1 MSESKSSTF
10 IPDDRFFAAQVAFY
24 IFATFQIIA
33 AIILVANFSSIPLAS
48 QATTLQ
54 RLFVTLNGVVTDL
67 AFSVAYFLLG
77 VNLSTYTKFVW
88 RMAMAMF
95 LTNLSMNVLTLI
107 IRPSFFPSLSI
118 CIGIAGLVSLWRGRD
133 VLKGQS

>member
-1 MSESKSSTF
+1 MNKSKSSIF
-10 IPDDRFFAAQVAFY
+10 ISDDRFFAAQVAFY
-24 IFATFQIIA
+24 VFTVFQIIA
-33 AIILVANFSSIPLAS
+33 AIILAVNFPSIPLTS

-67 AFSVAYFLLG
+67 AFAVAYFLLG

-107 IRPSFFPSLSI
+107 VQPGFFPSLSI
-118 CIGIAGLVSLWRGRD
+118 CIGVAGLVSLWRGRD
-133 VLKGQS
+133 VLKEQS